1 MKTIE
6 IPTQTI
12 LEPLWD
18 TWGRKKYAGAWDI
31 APACDFT
38 SASPQEVNEW
48 IATSLVDTL
57 DAFSHLVRLGKMEF
71 GAIYR
76 DDVDNVVLEWHQE
89 LTYDSYIKQAIAQ
102 IREFPAPIYSL
113 DMEVDLFAYCR
124 TYESPDWPVRGWV
137 RVPTS
142 FSISGGMAEDLEPYL
157 SFSIEHTLFCRWS
170 AKGFDNNVLH
180 SLNQP
185 LLEKALRRWE
195 KRVGSLVEFEGF
207 SGIYKYGFQDE

>member
-6 IPTQTI
+6 TPTQTI

-57 DAFSHLVRLGKMEF
+57 DAFSHLVRPGKMEF

-76 DDVDNVVLEWHQE
+76 DDVASITTCFIPSINHCWRKPSAAGKKELVL
-89 LTYDSYIKQAIAQ
+89 LLNSRDF
-102 IREFPAPIYSL
+102 REFISTVSRTNNRVATINRNLRVLRSYQWVL
-113 DMEVDLFAYCR
+113 DCKD
-124 TYESPDWPVRGWV
+124 
-137 RVPTS
+137 
-142 FSISGGMAEDLEPYL
+142 
-157 SFSIEHTLFCRWS
+157 
-170 AKGFDNNVLH
+170 
-180 SLNQP
+180 
-185 LLEKALRRWE
+185 
-195 KRVGSLVEFEGF
+195 
-207 SGIYKYGFQDE
+207 